1 MSGLWQKHD
10 GPDPCRRS
18 RCSELQMVLLATTDL
33 ISCLSEMR
41 IQIDDTR
48 KAKEQDKQGLLEG
61 RRYEKTGYP
70 ERLL

>member
-1 MSGLWQKHD
+1 
-10 GPDPCRRS
+10 
-18 RCSELQMVLLATTDL
+18 MVLLATTDL

-48 KAKEQDKQGLLEG
+48 KAKEQDEQGILEG